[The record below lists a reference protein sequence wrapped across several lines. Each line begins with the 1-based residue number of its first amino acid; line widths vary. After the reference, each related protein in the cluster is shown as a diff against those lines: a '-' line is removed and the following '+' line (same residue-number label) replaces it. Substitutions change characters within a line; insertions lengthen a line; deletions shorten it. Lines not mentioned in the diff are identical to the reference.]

1 MQDFSD
7 FKKKIIC
14 NANFQ
19 GCPLFSLEFE
29 RNLNGIFSAN
39 PVFLIMLLKVANCD
53 NTKKRKS
60 SQGHWL
66 VRFPPL
72 LSRKCKKKKKKVALC

>member
-1 MQDFSD
+1 MPIVFPG
-7 FKKKIIC
+7 I
-14 NANFQ
+14 A
-19 GCPLFSLEFE
+19 
-29 RNLNGIFSAN
+29 RTLNGIFSAN

-72 LSRKCKKKKKKVALC
+72 LSRKCKEKKKKEKKVALCWYSTLK